1 MSKNINL
8 NYFFL
13 LIILSAIWGS
23 AFFAI
28 KISVETIHPV
38 SVASIRLIIGAI
50 VLFIYFNFKK
60 LKFNFSLNILFL
72 ITLIGLVGNF
82 IPFVLISWA
91 EIYIQSNTAGL
102 LLSVAPILT
111 LVLSHFLTKDD
122 KFSLLKL
129 ISILIGFLGVIFIIG
144 FDAFVDIYSDS
155 SNNLIAKLAII
166 LSALGYVVSSILA
179 YNLKKIDTFTLTTG
193 VTITAALIS
202 LPFLIFVEL
211 QNTSSY
217 NLSNIIP
224 LIYLGVFPTAIAFVI
239 RFYIISKAGP
249 IFLSYVAY
257 LIPAFAILWGYV
269 FLKETIQITTF
280 FGVIL
285 ILLGVFISQKNL
297 MNKVVE
303 KSINN

>member
-60 LKFNFSLNILFL
+60 LKFNFSLNVLFL

-122 KFSLLKL
+122 KFSLLKF

-155 SNNLIAKLAII
+155 SNNLIA
-166 LSALGYVVSSILA
+166 
-179 YNLKKIDTFTLTTG
+179 T
-193 VTITAALIS
+193 
-202 LPFLIFVEL
+202 
-211 QNTSSY
+211 
-217 NLSNIIP
+217 
-224 LIYLGVFPTAIAFVI
+224 
-239 RFYIISKAGP
+239 
-249 IFLSYVAY
+249 
-257 LIPAFAILWGYV
+257 
-269 FLKETIQITTF
+269 
-280 FGVIL
+280 
-285 ILLGVFISQKNL
+285 ILLL
-297 MNKVVE
+297 
-303 KSINN
+303 